1 MSTLVCMEGGGFE
14 EDYKKCV
21 DGSGGKFN
29 WTEIDACA
37 KVFSRLNSRD
47 IYVVQANFNFPI
59 SVLIFHP
66 QGGVAGFNTGKGE
79 ELSNI
84 QPPSL
89 AAACLAA
96 A

>member
-59 SVLIFHP
+59 LCVNHSSTGWGGRIQHRKGRGIKQHP
-66 QGGVAGFNTGKGE
+66 AT
-79 ELSNI
+79 
-84 QPPSL
+84 
-89 AAACLAA
+89 
-96 A
+96 